1 MIKYGLV
8 FLFLLLNGYGL
19 FAQSPASSCV
29 KSTEGKE
36 FWFGFLE
43 NRPGINC
50 VAPFLANYLEVTVTS
65 RYNCQ
70 FTITIGKSATPVI
83 TDVLQPNIP
92 KKFRLDRTLAEPSGS
107 ENIEA
112 KAVHLVSDQP
122 LNLYAMNYGLNS
134 SDAAVIFPVEALGQE
149 YFAICYEPH
158 VKIVNLICG
167 ASFNGKNSEF
177 AVVASEDQTL
187 VTITPSKITDHLMP
201 ANIPF
206 TITLNKGEMYQVQSM
221 NSDGLIGQ
229 GDLTGSLIRSDKP
242 IALYSGSWATTIPN
256 SSNNA
261 WDHLYEQIPPVRS
274 WGRKFVTVP
283 LKSRGKDTY
292 RILASVDQTT
302 VRIAGKA
309 TVVLDRGKF
318 YEWML
323 NSNEPSLIESDH
335 PVLLAQYSN
344 SNDVDIPAI
353 LPIGTT
359 WDGDPSMLI
368 ISPVDQTRENVTF
381 VAYDTPEI
389 TTKIFVNV
397 VAQDNAAGKIQL
409 DGNPIPF
416 VSLPNSGYSY
426 AQVQI
431 AVGNH
436 NLNSTETGKGF
447 IAYVY
452 GFGGVESYG
461 YGVGFNLSTH
471 LDLGGDI
478 HFVRDTLLLC
488 NGETK
493 ILDAGSQFS
502 GFLWNTGETTQR
514 ISVSKNGYYEVK
526 ATTSEGCELKDSIYA
541 MESHPKA
548 SLPIDPMLCA
558 GGSLL
563 LDAGNFNSY
572 LWSTLQTSKSIS
584 VTNPGKFL
592 VSIVDKYGCTG
603 KDSVNVGMS
612 SLPVLKKNRID
623 SLLCGTKNTFV
634 DITADKGI
642 YTLTSAD
649 PAVLIQGLS
658 ATVPQFG
665 TYSFTF
671 KATDQFSCATDTSF
685 LLKFRKNSSAAIQID
700 STCFGYG
707 LDAKYL
713 GDAVLPK
720 TSFIWILAQDTIASG
735 VGIDRVH
742 TQLGSGLLGA
752 NLSLLLDEAGCQ
764 PQKVEITINEPPDLN
779 FAPADSVVCLGGD
792 LRFTA
797 SHLANIIDFAWYWGD
812 GVVEHLTG
820 NALHRYTNLGSY
832 DVQLTVM
839 TDKSCTNTIKKT
851 ALVNVVQVPTI
862 DFSFSGNSCL
872 AQGSHSIFYL
882 GSAGIGDH
890 FHWDLSGFLPGEV
903 IQNPG
908 DSSKPL
914 IFDLK
919 YQPEAKASLQVIS
932 KYGCASD
939 SKSVLLKRKPLFS
952 LLTPIGSGCAPLT
965 VQMNAKAGDLV
976 DKILYQWLFGD
987 GTFQSGNNI
996 SHVYAH
1002 ADQPY
1007 DLTLIAASEAT
1018 GCKDTLLVPHFV
1030 TVNPSPKAAFAIP
1043 QQIYYLENPSVSFQN
1058 ESQAADRFAWDFG
1071 DGTIS
1076 ADKNPI
1082 HTYTMA
1088 GNRTVILEAANGF
1101 GCSDTTSAQ
1110 IAIAMTKIYAPNA
1123 FSPNATNQPDREFKL
1138 YANGVIA
1145 MGYHLK
1151 IISRWNDVVFE
1162 CKNLINGWDGHL
1174 PDGSMAPPGTYIW
1187 ILEFNDFMGK
1197 SHRQE
1202 GSVVLIF

>member
-8 FLFLLLNGYGL
+8 FLILTLNCFGLL
-19 FAQSPASSCV
+19 AQSPASSCV

-70 FTITIGKSATPVI
+70 FTITIGKAASPVI

-134 SDAAVIFPVEALGQE
+134 ADAAVIFPIEALGQE
-149 YFAICYEPH
+149 YYAICYEPH

-201 ANIPF
+201 ANLPF
-206 TITLNKGEMYQVQSM
+206 TVTLNKGEMYQVQSM
-221 NSDGLIGQ
+221 NSDGLAGQ

-242 IALYSGSWATTIPN
+242 VALYSGSWATTIPN

-309 TVVLDRGKF
+309 TVVIDRGKF

-323 NSNEPSLIESDH
+323 NSDEPSLIESDH

-353 LPIGTT
+353 LPIGTS

-368 ISPVDQTRENVTF
+368 ISPVDQTREDVTF

-409 DGNPIPF
+409 DGNPIAF

-478 HFVRDTLLLC
+478 HFVKDTLLLC

-502 GFLWNTGETTQR
+502 SFLWNTGETTQK
-514 ISVSKNGYYEVK
+514 ISVSKQGYYEVK
-526 ATTSEGCELKDSIYA
+526 ATTSEGCELKDSIFA
-541 MESHPKA
+541 LESHPKA
-548 SLPIDPMLCA
+548 SLVPVIQLCA
-558 GGSLL
+558 KGSLL
-563 LDAGNFNSY
+563 LDAGNFSSF
-572 LWSTLQTSKSIS
+572 LWSTKETSRTIR
-584 VTNPGKFL
+584 VTDPGMYT
-592 VSIVDKYGCTG
+592 VSIIDKYGCTG
-603 KDSVNVGMS
+603 KDSTKVGLS
-612 SLPVLKKNRID
+612 SLPVLKINKID
-623 SLLCGTKNTFV
+623 SMLCGTKNTVV
-634 DITADKGI
+634 DITADKGA
-642 YTLTSAD
+642 YTLTCTN
-649 PAVLIQGLS
+649 PAVQIQGLS
-658 ATVPQFG
+658 ATVPDYG
-665 TYSFTF
+665 TFAFTF
-671 KATDQFSCATDTSF
+671 KATDQFSCAADTSF
-685 LLKFRKNSSAAIQID
+685 TVNFRKNSSAAIQID
-700 STCFGYG
+700 STCFGYS
-707 LDAKYL
+707 LDARYL
-713 GDAVLPK
+713 GDAVLPNTK
-720 TSFIWILAQDTIASG
+720 FTWILANDTLASG
-735 VGIDRVH
+735 IGIDRVH
-742 TQLGSGLLGA
+742 TQLGSGLIST
-752 NLSLLLDEAGCQ
+752 NLSLLLAESGCLA
-764 PQKVEITINEPPDLN
+764 QKVEQTINELPDLN
-779 FAPADSVVCLGGD
+779 FAPVDSVVCLGGV
-792 LRFTA
+792 LQFTA
-797 SHLANIIDFAWYWGD
+797 SHLANITDFTWNWGD

-820 NALHRYTNLGSY
+820 NASHQFSSIGRY
-832 DVQLTVM
+832 DIQLTVR
-839 TDKSCTNTIKKT
+839 TDKSCTNSIRKN
-851 ALVNVVQVPTI
+851 ALVHVAPVPSI

-872 AQGSHSIFYL
+872 DAGSHVLSYV
-882 GSAGIGDH
+882 GSAGPGDH
-890 FHWDLSGFLPGEV
+890 FHWDLTSFLPGEV
-903 IQNPG
+903 IQIPG
-908 DSSKPL
+908 DSNNPL

-919 YQPEAKASLQVIS
+919 SQPSAKATLQVIS
-932 KYGCASD
+932 KYGCASA
-939 SKSVLLKRKPLFS
+939 SKSVLLRRNPQFS
-952 LLTPIGSGCAPLT
+952 LLTPVSSGCSPLRL
-965 VQMNAKAGDLV
+965 QMNAKTGDQV
-976 DKILYQWLFGD
+976 DQVQYKWNFGD
-987 GTFQSGNNI
+987 GTIQSGNNLLHEYI
-996 SHVYAH
+996 YAI
-1002 ADQPY
+1002 QPY
-1007 DLTLIAASEAT
+1007 NLVVMANSATT
-1018 GCKDTLLVPHFV
+1018 GCLDTLLVPNFV
-1030 TVNPSPKAAFAIP
+1030 TVNPSPKAEFSVAKKV
-1043 QQIYYLENPSVSFQN
+1043 YYLENPAVSFQN
-1058 ESQAADRFAWDFG
+1058 LSQAADRFVWDFG
-1071 DGTIS
+1071 DGTTS
-1076 ADKNPI
+1076 VEKDPA
-1082 HTYTMA
+1082 HVYTRA
-1088 GNRTVILEAANGF
+1088 GNFTTLMEAANEF
-1101 GCSDTTSAQ
+1101 GCMDTTSGK
-1110 IAIAMTKIYAPNA
+1110 ISIAMTKIYAPNA
-1123 FSPNATNQPDREFKL
+1123 FSPNATNLLDRKFEL
-1138 YANGVIA
+1138 NAGGVIA
-1145 MGYHLK
+1145 QGYHLK
-1151 IISRWNDVVFE
+1151 ILSRWNDVVFE
-1162 CKNLINGWDGHL
+1162 CKNQILGWDGHL
-1174 PDGSMAPPGTYIW
+1174 LDGTMAQSGTYIW
-1187 ILEFNDFMGK
+1187 ILEFFDFMNQP
-1197 SHRQE
+1197 HRQE
-1202 GSVVLIF
+1202 GSVVLIL

>member
-8 FLFLLLNGYGL
+8 FLFLSMNGYGL

-70 FTITIGKSATPVI
+70 FTITIGKTATPVI

-112 KAVHLVSDQP
+112 KAVHLISDQP

-149 YFAICYEPH
+149 YYALCYEPH

-167 ASFNGKNSEF
+167 ASYNGKNSEF
-177 AVVASEDQTL
+177 AVVASEDHTL

-206 TITLNKGEMYQVQSM
+206 TVTLNKGEMYQVQSM
-221 NSDGLIGQ
+221 NSEGLPGQ

-242 IALYSGSWATTIPN
+242 VALYSGSWATTIPN
-256 SSNNA
+256 SSNSA

-292 RILASVDQTT
+292 RLLASVDQTT

-309 TVVLDRGKF
+309 TVVIDKGKF

-323 NSNEPSLIESDH
+323 NSDEPSQIESDH

-353 LPIGTT
+353 VPIGTT

-409 DGNPIPF
+409 DGNPIAF

-478 HFVRDTLLLC
+478 HFVKDTLLLC

-502 GFLWNTGETTQR
+502 SFLWNTGETIQK
-514 ISVSKNGYYEVK
+514 ISVSKQGYYEVK
-526 ATTSEGCELKDSIYA
+526 ATTSEGCELKDSIFA

-548 SLPIDPMLCA
+548 TLALNPMLCA
-558 GGSLL
+558 GGSLM
-563 LDAGNFNSY
+563 LDAGNFSSY
-572 LWSTLQTSKSIS
+572 LWSTMQTSRTIS

-592 VSIVDKYGCTG
+592 VSILDKYGCSG
-603 KDSVNVGMS
+603 KDSVNVGLS
-612 SLPVLKKNRID
+612 NLPVLKINRID
-623 SLLCGTKNTFV
+623 SLLCGTKNAIL
-634 DITADKGI
+634 DITADKGN

-665 TYSFTF
+665 TYAFTF

-685 LLKFRKNSSAAIQID
+685 LVKFRKNSSASIQID
-700 STCFGYG
+700 STCFGYS

-713 GDAVLPK
+713 GDAVLSK
-720 TSFIWILAQDTIASG
+720 TSFTWLLVKDTLANGT
-735 VGIDRVH
+735 GIDHVH
-742 TQLGSGLLGA
+742 AQLGSGLLAA
-752 NLSLLLDEAGCQ
+752 NLSLLLAESGCQ
-764 PQKVEITINEPPDLN
+764 PQKVELIVNEPPDLN
-779 FAPADSVVCLGGD
+779 FAAADSVVCLGGD
-792 LRFTA
+792 LLFNAT
-797 SHLANIIDFAWYWGD
+797 HLVNIKDFMWSWGD
-812 GVVEHLTG
+812 GVVEHLAG
-820 NALHRYTNLGSY
+820 NALHRYTKLGRY
-832 DVQLTVM
+832 DVQLTAT
-839 TDKSCTNTIKKT
+839 TDKSCTNTIQKD
-851 ALVNVVQVPTI
+851 ALVHVAEIPSI
-862 DFSFSGNSCL
+862 DFSLSGNSCL
-872 AQGSHSIFYL
+872 DQGSHSVFYL
-882 GSAGIGDH
+882 GSAAIGDH

-908 DSSKPL
+908 DSMNPL

-919 YQPEAKASLQVIS
+919 SQPSAKATLQVIS
-932 KYGCASD
+932 KYGCASE
-939 SKSVLLKRKPLFS
+939 SKSLLLKRKPQFS
-952 LLTPIGSGCAPLT
+952 LLTPVSSGCSPLQ
-965 VQMNAKAGDLV
+965 VQINAKTSDQV
-976 DKILYQWLFGD
+976 DQVQYKWNFGD
-987 GTFQSGNNI
+987 GTIQIGNNLL
-996 SHVYAH
+996 HEYVYAI
-1002 ADQPY
+1002 QPY
-1007 DLTLIAASEAT
+1007 NLVVMANSATT
-1018 GCKDTLLVPHFV
+1018 GCVDTLHIPNFA
-1030 TVNPSPKAAFAIP
+1030 TVNPSPKAVFSVS
-1043 QQIYYLENPSVSFQN
+1043 QHLFYLENPSVSFLN
-1058 ESQAADRFAWDFG
+1058 ESQAADRYVWNFG
-1071 DGTIS
+1071 DGTTT
-1076 ADKNPI
+1076 ADKNPV
-1082 HTYTMA
+1082 HSYTMA
-1088 GNRTVILEAANGF
+1088 GNRTVTLEAANGF
-1101 GCSDTTSAQ
+1101 GCSDTTSTQ

-1123 FSPNATNQPDREFKL
+1123 FSPNATNLPDREFKL

-1145 MGYHLK
+1145 KGYHLK

-1162 CKNLINGWDGHL
+1162 CKNLISGWDGRL
-1174 PDGSMAPPGTYIW
+1174 PDGSMAQPGTYIW